1 MQDGGMM
8 EIWLGLLVVLMCITI
23 AGFSSGAEI
32 GFLSINKVR
41 LKNLV
46 EKGNVNALIATEI
59 LNELPKFLTGM
70 LVGINISIITASC
83 ITTYL
88 FERWAVQV
96 EIGLTIIVVLIG
108 EIIPKTIFR
117 HHSTKLILALTPLI
131 RVWYNLLRPIVNLIV
146 LLLGSIIKDKKDGPL
161 LTKKDFQFLIEECE
175 EHGTIEEA
183 TEKMI
188 GDVLEL
194 SETRVKEV
202 MTPRTDMICVPAE
215 ASMNEILTVFSQ
227 YHCSRIPVY
236 DETIDNIIGILYI
249 KDLLNFW
256 GKADVW
262 ISAVD
267 LIRFPYFIPVTKRV
281 DDLLEEFQ
289 KKRIQIAIVVDE
301 YGGTDGLV
309 TLEDVLEE
317 IVGEIHDEYET
328 KENPIKQKDAN
339 TFLIDGYASIEV
351 VNEIQ
356 GINIPEGD
364 FETISGFIM
373 ECLGR
378 IPLIDE
384 SFTYENLKI
393 TIVESTEKTI
403 EKAKIELIINN
414 SIIS

>member
-1 MQDGGMM
+1 MDL
-8 EIWLGLLVVLMCITI
+8 WLGLLTILACIFI

-32 GFLSINKVR
+32 GFLSINKVK
-41 LKNLV
+41 LKNLS
-46 EKGNVNALIATEI
+46 EKGDSRAIIITEI
-59 LNELPKFLTGM
+59 LNDLPRFLTGM
-70 LVGINISIITASC
+70 LVGINISIVTASC

-96 EIGLTIIVVLIG
+96 EIGLAIIILLIG

-117 HHSTKLILALTPLI
+117 HYSTKLILTLI
-131 RVWYNLLRPIVNLIV
+131 YPIRAWYNFLHPVVSLII
-146 LLLGSIIKDKKDGPL
+146 LLLGHINMGKKHGPFL
-161 LTKKDFQFLIEECE
+161 SKEDFRFLIEEGE
-175 EHGTIEEA
+175 EHGTIEEEA
-183 TEKMI
+183 EEMI

-202 MTPRTDMICVPAE
+202 MTPRTDMICVPVE
-215 ASMNEILTVFSQ
+215 ANINEILTIFSQ
-227 YHCSRIPVY
+227 HHCSRIPVY

-267 LIRFPYFIPVTKRV
+267 LIRFPYFIPATKRV

-328 KENPIKQKDAN
+328 EEDPIKQKDAN
-339 TFLIDGYASIEV
+339 IFLIDGYAGIEMI
-351 VNEIQ
+351 NKTM
-356 GINIPEGD
+356 GIDIPEGD
-364 FETISGFIM
+364 FETIAGFIM
-373 ECLGR
+373 EHLGR
-378 IPLIDE
+378 IPLIGE
-384 SFTYENLKI
+384 SFIYRNLKI
-393 TIVESTEKTI
+393 TIVEATEKTI
-403 EKAKIELIINN
+403 ERVRLDKTFE
-414 SIIS
+414 

>member
-1 MQDGGMM
+1 M
-8 EIWLGLLVVLMCITI
+8 EIGLGLLVVLVCITI

-41 LKNLV
+41 LKNLA
-46 EKGNVNALIATEI
+46 EKGNTRALMATEI
-59 LNELPKFLTGM
+59 LADLPRFLTGM

-96 EIGLTIIVVLIG
+96 ELGLTIIVVLIG
-108 EIIPKTIFR
+108 EITPKTIFR
-117 HHSTKLILALTPLI
+117 HHSTKLILSLTPLI
-131 RVWYNLLRPIVNLIV
+131 RAWYNFLRPIVSLIV
-146 LLLGSIIKDKKDGPL
+146 LLLGPIIKDKENGPL
-161 LTKKDFQFLIEECE
+161 LTRKDFQFLIEECE

-183 TEKMI
+183 AEKMI

-215 ASMNEILTVFSQ
+215 ASMNEILTAFSQ

-256 GKADVW
+256 GKADAW

-267 LIRFPYFIPVTKRV
+267 LIRFPYFIPSTKRV

-289 KKRIQIAIVVDE
+289 EKRIQIAIVVDE

-328 KENPIKQKDAN
+328 EEHLIKQKDTN
-339 TFLIDGYASIEV
+339 IFLIDGYAGIEMI
-351 VNEIQ
+351 NETM
-356 GINIPEGD
+356 GIELPEGD

-373 ECLGR
+373 EHLGR
-378 IPLIDE
+378 IPLPDE
-384 SFTYENLKI
+384 SFTYKNLEI
-393 TIVESTEKTI
+393 TIIEATEKTI
-403 EKAKIELIINN
+403 RRVKIMIG
-414 SIIS
+414 

>member
-1 MQDGGMM
+1 M
-8 EIWLGLLVVLMCITI
+8 EIWLGLSVVLTCIII
-23 AGFSSGAEI
+23 AGFSSGTEI

-41 LKNLV
+41 LKNLA
-46 EKGNVNALIATEI
+46 EKGNARALIATEI
-59 LNELPKFLTGM
+59 LNDLPRFLTGM

-88 FERWAVQV
+88 FEEWAVQV
-96 EIGLTIIVVLIG
+96 EMGLTITVVLIG

-117 HHSTKLILALTPLI
+117 HHSTKLILTLIYPI
-131 RVWYNLLRPIVNLIV
+131 RVWSNLLRPIVSLIT
-146 LLLGSIIKDKKDGPL
+146 LLLGSIIRGKKDGPF

-175 EHGTIEEA
+175 KHGAIEEEA
-183 TEKMI
+183 EEMI

-202 MTPRTDMICVPAE
+202 MTPRTDMICVPVE
-215 ASMNEILTVFSQ
+215 ANMNEILTIFGQ

-256 GKADVW
+256 GKADGW

-267 LIRFPYFIPVTKRV
+267 LIRFPYFIPATKRV

-328 KENPIKQKDAN
+328 EENPVKQKDES
-339 TFLIDGYASIEV
+339 TFLIDGYANIEM

-356 GINIPEGD
+356 GVNLPEGD

-373 ECLGR
+373 ERLGR
-378 IPLIDE
+378 IPLIGE
-384 SFTYENLKI
+384 SFMYENLEI
-393 TIVESTEKTI
+393 TIIEATEKTI
-403 EKAKIELIINN
+403 EKVRIVKK
-414 SIIS
+414 

>member
-1 MQDGGMM
+1 MM
-8 EIWLGLLVVLMCITI
+8 EIWAGLLLVLVCIVI
-23 AGFSSGAEI
+23 AGFSSGTEI

-41 LKNLV
+41 LKNLA
-46 EKGNVNALIATEI
+46 EKGNIRALIATEI
-59 LNELPKFLTGM
+59 LADLPRFLTGM
-70 LVGINISIITASC
+70 LVGINISIIIASC

-88 FERWAVQV
+88 FERWAVQA
-96 EIGLTIIVVLIG
+96 ELGLTVIVLLIG
-108 EIIPKTIFR
+108 EITPKTIFR
-117 HHSTKLILALTPLI
+117 HHSTKLILSLIYLI
-131 RVWYNLLRPIVNLIV
+131 RAWYNLLGPVVNLIV
-146 LLLGSIIKDKKDGPL
+146 LLLGPIIKGEKNGPL
-161 LTKKDFQFLIEECE
+161 LTRKDFQFLIEECE
-175 EHGTIEEA
+175 EQGTIEEEA
-183 TEKMI
+183 EKMI

-215 ASMNEILTVFSQ
+215 ASMNEILTAFSQ

-256 GKADVW
+256 GKADAW

-267 LIRFPYFIPVTKRV
+267 LIRFPYFIPATKRV

-289 KKRIQIAIVVDE
+289 EKRIQIAIVVDE

-328 KENPIKQKDAN
+328 EEHLIKQKDEN
-339 TFLIDGYASIEV
+339 VFLIDGYAGIEMI
-351 VNEIQ
+351 NETV
-356 GINIPEGD
+356 GIELPEGD

-373 ECLGR
+373 EHLGR
-378 IPLIDE
+378 IPLAGE
-384 SFTYENLKI
+384 SFTYKNLEI
-393 TIVESTEKTI
+393 TIVEATEKTI
-403 EKAKIELIINN
+403 RKALLAV
-414 SIIS
+414 SR